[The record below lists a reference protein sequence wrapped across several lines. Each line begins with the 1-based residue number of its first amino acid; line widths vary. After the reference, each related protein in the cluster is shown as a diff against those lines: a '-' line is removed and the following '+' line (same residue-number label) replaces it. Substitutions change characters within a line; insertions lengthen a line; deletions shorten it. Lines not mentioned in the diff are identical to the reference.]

1 MQRRSVRM
9 PWHWRKRIRQRDS
22 SHELEHLVWVQGLRL
37 GWDPRLEADQFQA
50 QERLSV
56 EKPYLLILSPM
67 RLALCWTKQKKLA
80 EPLKQD
86 KQHLEF
92 ACSLAQVERGG
103 QILFGR
109 HSRGTSLEEVLAME
123 VVRKFR
129 CDQCQFGLTSVAKVT
144 GFMTAGAYVAE
155 AAERRCFVNTFR

>member
-1 MQRRSVRM
+1 
-9 PWHWRKRIRQRDS
+9 
-22 SHELEHLVWVQGLRL
+22 
-37 GWDPRLEADQFQA
+37 
-50 QERLSV
+50 
-56 EKPYLLILSPM
+56 M